1 MGEKNT
7 QPLPPNT
14 RLNIPPAR
22 LLAMPP
28 EYMALDARLEAWLN
42 LSQRE
47 KARVFVIVKVSA
59 IAVGS
64 EGGVLAN
71 LSS

>member
-1 MGEKNT
+1 
-7 QPLPPNT
+7 
-14 RLNIPPAR
+14 
-22 LLAMPP
+22 MPP

-64 EGGVLAN
+64 EGGC
-71 LSS
+71 